1 MIVDRPRGCRHVRTC
16 PGGRPEPRTGRNGSQ
31 PRPRGTRG
39 AKSGRGG
46 EIPREEMTNT
56 TRVGPEQAFRGR
68 GRCRGVAPTPTDEA
82 EASGWPRHG
91 VLCVH
96 GDSDTSKNRR
106 KSANASKEATS
117 RCRARG
123 RTRCCSGATVGGAS
137 DVGPPAAARGTQ
149 GAASYIIRGVRV
161 VSMAKN
167 SSKQAG
173 LETDVT
179 RCRHHAARRARAR
192 SRRDRV

>member
-1 MIVDRPRGCRHVRTC
+1 MRRVYSMTAASSARLLHD
-16 PGGRPEPRTGRNGSQ
+16 
-31 PRPRGTRG
+31 
-39 AKSGRGG
+39 KSLKY
-46 EIPREEMTNT
+46 IFN
-56 TRVGPEQAFRGR
+56 QY
-68 GRCRGVAPTPTDEA
+68 A
-82 EASGWPRHG
+82 EAQVDDQGKSFQDRLRNAQQQRADRHSLVFQG
-91 VLCVH
+91 PSNP
-96 GDSDTSKNRR
+96 SDTSKNRR
-106 KSANASKEATS
+106 KSANACKEATS

-192 SRRDRV
+192 PRRDRV